1 MRRREFFRITR
12 FARRYDRVSGK
23 FIINVKYRCKTD
35 LTPRTLEVGEAFGL
49 GVDEFQK
56 HVVYDNV
63 ELKIGPTDIVY
74 ITGDS
79 GSGKS
84 VLLRRI
90 QKDLAAECINI
101 KNVKV
106 DQRKPLVDTLGKST
120 EEALELLSRVGLN
133 DAFLFVRRY
142 GQLSDGQKYRYRIAK
157 MIESGKQYWV
167 MDEFCATLDRDTAK
181 IVAFNVQ
188 KLARAT
194 GKAVLAATTHTDLFE
209 DLSPAVHIH
218 KRFGREIEVK
228 YYTYRTNVTNVHKHQ
243 CTLVKEMRIEEGSRE
258 DYKKLVHFHYRQGGH
273 PPIRRVFVMKRDSE
287 LVGVILYC
295 YSPINLI
302 GRKKAFHGKIF
313 SAAEVNEK
321 FAIISRVV
329 LHPKYRTIGLG
340 ARLVRETLAL
350 VCLPYIEAIAV
361 MSRYNPFFE
370 KAGMQK
376 IMDRFPDH
384 EITEA
389 IEELRQ
395 VGFEP
400 TLLSSAHHNMKK
412 LKNMNPIKIMKCRQ
426 VLAKLRSPR
435 LHKFADSHAPYGRSA
450 RYRTVVE
457 KASLEKL
464 AKILKA
470 LSFLAQTK
478 VYMLWKNPTMHGCS

>member
-1 MRRREFFRITR
+1 M
-12 FARRYDRVSGK
+12 
-23 FIINVKYRCKTD
+23 
-35 LTPRTLEVGEAFGL
+35 
-49 GVDEFQK
+49 
-56 HVVYDNV
+56 YDNV
-63 ELKIGPTDIVY
+63 ELRIGPTDIVY
-74 ITGDS
+74 LTGDS

-90 QKDLAAECINI
+90 QRDLASECINI

-106 DQRKPLVDTLGKST
+106 DRRTPLVDTLGKSI

-142 GQLSDGQKYRYRIAK
+142 SQLSDGQKYRYRIAK
-157 MIESGKQYWV
+157 MIESGKQYWI

-194 GKAVLAATTHTDLFE
+194 GKAVLAATTHTDLFG
-209 DLSPAVHIH
+209 DLRPSVHIH
-218 KRFGREIEVK
+218 KRFGKEITVK
-228 YYTYRTNVTNVHKHQ
+228 YHTNEYIPQ
-243 CTLVKEMRIEEGSRE
+243 CTLIKEMSIEEGCRE
-258 DYKKLVHFHYRQGGH
+258 DYKKLVGFHYRQGGY
-273 PPIRRVFVMKRDSE
+273 PPTRRVFVMKRDGE

-295 YSPINLI
+295 YPPINCI
-302 GRKKAFHGKIF
+302 GRKKAFHGRIF

-340 ARLVRETLAL
+340 AGLVRETLPL
-350 VCLPYIEAIAV
+350 VGLPYVEAIAV

-376 IMDRFPDH
+376 IMERFPDH

-389 IEELRQ
+389 IEQLHL

-400 TLLSSAHHNMKK
+400 TLLSSIRYNLEK
-412 LKNMNPIKIMKCRQ
+412 LKNMNPMKTMKCREI
-426 VLAKLRSPR
+426 LAKLRSPR

-450 RYRTVVE
+450 RYRNAVE

-470 LSFLAQTK
+470 VSFLAQTK
-478 VYMLWKNPTMHGCS
+478 VYLLWLRAENKNKGERCRKND

>member
-1 MRRREFFRITR
+1 MTRRREFLRITR
-12 FARRYDRVSGK
+12 FAKK
-23 FIINVKYRCKTD
+23 FDKRTNRFTINIAYKTKTD
-35 LTPRTLEVGEAFGL
+35 ITDRTVAVGEAFGL

-63 ELKIGPTDIVY
+63 ELKIGPRDIVY
-74 ITGDS
+74 LTGDS

-84 VLLRRI
+84 VLLRRF
-90 QKDLAAECINI
+90 QKALAPDCINI

-106 DQRKPLVDTLGKST
+106 DRRKPLVDTLGKSV

-142 GQLSDGQKYRYRIAK
+142 SQLSDGQKYRYRIAK
-157 MIESGKQYWV
+157 MIESGKQFWV

-181 IVAFNVQ
+181 IVAFNLQ
-188 KLARAT
+188 KLARKL
-194 GKAVLAATTHTDLFE
+194 GRAVLAATTHTDLFD
-209 DLSPAVHIH
+209 DLHPSVHIH
-218 KRFGREIEVK
+218 KRFGKEITVK
-228 YYTYRTNVTNVHKHQ
+228 YYTNEYIPR
-243 CTLVKEMRIEEGSRE
+243 CTLAKEMSIEEGCRE
-258 DYKKLVHFHYRQGGH
+258 DYKKLVGFHYRQGGH
-273 PPIRRVFVMKRDSE
+273 PPLRRVFVMKRGEE

-295 YSPINLI
+295 YPPINCI
-302 GRKKAFHGKIF
+302 GRKKAFGKQF
-313 SAAEVNEK
+313 TAQEVNEK
-321 FAIISRVV
+321 FAIISRVI

-340 ARLVRETLAL
+340 ARLVRETLPL
-350 VCLPYIEAIAV
+350 IGLPYVEAIAV

-370 KAGMQK
+370 KAGMHK
-376 IMDRFPDH
+376 IMERFPDH

-389 IEELRQ
+389 IEQLHH

-400 TLLSSAHHNMKK
+400 TLLSSIHYNLEK
-412 LKNMNPIKIMKCRQ
+412 LKNMNPVKIMKCRET
-426 VLAKLRSPR
+426 LAKLRSPR
-435 LHKFADSHAPYGRSA
+435 LHKFADSHAPYGRNA
-450 RYRTVVE
+450 RYRDTVE

-478 VYMLWKNPTMHGCS
+478 VYLLCKNPKYSLRASIYT

>member
-1 MRRREFFRITR
+1 MTRRREYFRITK
-12 FARRYDRVSGK
+12 FARKFDKRTGK
-23 FIINVKYRCKTD
+23 FIINVAYKTKTD
-35 LTPRTLEVGEAFGL
+35 ITDRTVAVGEAFGL

-56 HVVYDNV
+56 HVLYDNV

-90 QKDLAAECINI
+90 QRDLAPQCINI

-106 DQRKPLVDTLGKST
+106 DRRKPLVDTLGKSI

-142 GQLSDGQKYRYRIAK
+142 SQLSDGQKYRYRIAK
-157 MIESGKQYWV
+157 MIESGRQYWV

-228 YYTYRTNVTNVHKHQ
+228 YFTYRTNVPNVHKHQ
-243 CTLVKEMRIEEGSRE
+243 CTLVKEMHIEEGSRK
-258 DYKKLVHFHYRQGGH
+258 DYEKLVGFHYRQGGH
-273 PPIRRVFVMKRDSE
+273 PPIRRVFVMKRGNE

-295 YSPINLI
+295 YSPINCI
-302 GRKKAFHGKIF
+302 GRKKAFRRQF

-340 ARLVRETLAL
+340 ARIVRETLPL
-350 VCLPYIEAIAV
+350 VGLPYIEAIAV

-370 KAGMQK
+370 KAGMRK
-376 IMDRFPDH
+376 IMERFPDH

-389 IEELRQ
+389 IEQLRR

-400 TLLSSAHHNMKK
+400 TFLSSTRYNLEK
-412 LKNMNPIKIMKCRQ
+412 LKNMHPMKIMKCREI
-426 VLAKLRSPR
+426 LAKLRSPR
-435 LHKFADSHAPYGRSA
+435 LHKFADSRAPYGRSA
-450 RYRTVVE
+450 QYRVAVE

-464 AKILKA
+464 AKMLKA

-478 VYMLWKNPTMHGCS
+478 VYLLWKNPI